1 MEVVNDL
8 NRIKYILGS
17 FELLNLW
24 KGSKIKSE
32 IKKDRKLL
40 DASVNR
46 MRMIKFS
53 CVQLSRE
60 MRNRYG
66 GIVDFDFIIE
76 YYDESFLI
84 GDVNILESIIP
95 SKKEHSYFYF
105 FNGFEYI
112 FRIESGFK
120 NIQNKNDL
128 KIFISE
134 SVSNEVNRSSI
145 RTVKKN

>member
-1 MEVVNDL
+1 MEVINDL

-17 FELLNLW
+17 FELLNHW

-53 CVQLSRE
+53 CVHLSKEIRK
-60 MRNRYG
+60 RYS

-76 YYDESFLI
+76 HYDESFLI
-84 GDVNILESIIP
+84 GDVNILESVIP

-105 FNGFEYI
+105 FNCFEYI

-120 NIQNKNDL
+120 NIQNKNDFKL
-128 KIFISE
+128 FISE
-134 SVSNEVNRSSI
+134 SVSNEVNRRST
-145 RTVKKN
+145 RTVKKS